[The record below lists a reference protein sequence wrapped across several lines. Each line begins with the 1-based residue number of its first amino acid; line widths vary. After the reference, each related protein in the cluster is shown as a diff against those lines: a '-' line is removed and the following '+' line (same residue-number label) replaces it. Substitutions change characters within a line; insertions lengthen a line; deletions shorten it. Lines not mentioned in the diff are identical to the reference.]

1 MSSSRAFFVLSLLK
15 NSSSLMAKYYAL
27 IAGLP
32 NLSIEQQK
40 PPYTQDEFYA
50 ELEEILSKKDLAL
63 LDWLRLEQSNK
74 ELIRLY
80 RAGAFE
86 PRPEGQEDP
95 EEEDDA
101 ETLLPTRELR
111 RIATLARQGEWV
123 RKSELLSYYMLAFVR
138 ERYYEPSEADA
149 DTEGSRPLSPLSD
162 EDRLAQLYYNAA
174 ANSKNEFVAS
184 WFRFNQILR
193 NLLALFTCRRLDW
206 EPRQYLVGDDE
217 ITEKL
222 LTSKAKDFDLSE
234 EVPYISSLITI
245 AEETDIAKRERMID
259 ALRWRWL
266 EDETDWTVFDIENVL
281 SYYLRLGIIER
292 WDALDKE
299 KGAEVFRQIVM
310 GLKAESNASLSEFK
324 LKANRK

>member
-32 NLSIEQQK
+32 NLSLEQQK

-86 PRPEGQEDP
+86 PMPEGQEEP

-123 RKSELLSYYMLAFVR
+123 RKSELLSHYMLAFVR
-138 ERYYEPSEADA
+138 ERY
-149 DTEGSRPLSPLSD
+149 
-162 EDRLAQLYYNAA
+162 
-174 ANSKNEFVAS
+174 
-184 WFRFNQILR
+184 
-193 NLLALFTCRRLDW
+193 
-206 EPRQYLVGDDE
+206 
-217 ITEKL
+217 
-222 LTSKAKDFDLSE
+222 
-234 EVPYISSLITI
+234 
-245 AEETDIAKRERMID
+245 
-259 ALRWRWL
+259 
-266 EDETDWTVFDIENVL
+266 
-281 SYYLRLGIIER
+281 
-292 WDALDKE
+292 
-299 KGAEVFRQIVM
+299 
-310 GLKAESNASLSEFK
+310 
-324 LKANRK
+324 